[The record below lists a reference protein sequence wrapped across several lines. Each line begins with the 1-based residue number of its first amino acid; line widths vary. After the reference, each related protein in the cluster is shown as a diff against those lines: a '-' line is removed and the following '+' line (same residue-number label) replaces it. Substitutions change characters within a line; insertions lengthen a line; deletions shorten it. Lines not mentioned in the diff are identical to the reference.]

1 MMISALSAAALLA
14 LAGSDP
20 DAAPQPRPTPTA
32 NPASSA
38 SRAPPAG
45 PLYCVV
51 STRTGSR
58 IRQKECRT
66 RTDWMQLTGID
77 PAEEVGK

>member
-20 DAAPQPRPTPTA
+20 DAAPQPRPRPTA
-32 NPASSA
+32 SPAGPA
-38 SRAPPAG
+38 WREAPAG

-51 STRTGSR
+51 NTRTGSR

-66 RTDWMQLTGID
+66 RADWFQLTGID
-77 PAEEVGK
+77 PAEEVRK